1 MRFSTMWYVRPAKA
15 QINLRIR
22 SVRSEPL
29 LVVWIFYECYICKL
43 LTEQHIRF
51 LSLKGGCTG
60 SYESIHVKIQPCW
73 KSHVTA
79 HIFFTYFR
87 AKTARTV
94 RLACAFAVCMQHLY
108 VLFCQPRVAVTSCFV
123 NKAIR
128 YL

>member
-43 LTEQHIRF
+43 LTEQHLRF

-60 SYESIHVKIQPCW
+60 SYESIHVKIPHCW

-79 HIFFTYFR
+79 HIFFTYLR
-87 AKTARTV
+87 AKTARADGQAGMC
-94 RLACAFAVCMQHLY
+94 LCCLY
-108 VLFCQPRVAVTSCFV
+108 AIFICTFLPAKSGSDVMFC
-123 NKAIR
+123 
-128 YL
+128 